1 MKKNSRKV
9 SEWSCR
15 FLTTPDEVKNYVDL
29 IGKLPE
35 AKIIMQSRSYDN
47 WVCAYNIKALN
58 LFDPELQ
65 LINTKPVIKNIL
77 KGLLGELKKFKVHTN
92 LLFKNKN
99 INDHKPMH
107 KIFHPTAKLLLNDS
121 DINKAFRSLNQSTM
135 TKIKNLSQQRFS
147 CETS

>member
-1 MKKNSRKV
+1 
-9 SEWSCR
+9 
-15 FLTTPDEVKNYVDL
+15 
-29 IGKLPE
+29 
-35 AKIIMQSRSYDN
+35 MQSRSYDN

-92 LLFKNKN
+92 LLFKNKK

-121 DINKAFRSLNQSTM
+121 DINKAFRSLNQSAM

-147 CETS
+147 CETSQSMVLRFLSVSIGRNNSIEKYLFSKEYRQ

>member
-1 MKKNSRKV
+1 
-9 SEWSCR
+9 
-15 FLTTPDEVKNYVDL
+15 
-29 IGKLPE
+29 
-35 AKIIMQSRSYDN
+35 MQSRSYDN

-121 DINKAFRSLNQSTM
+121 DINKAFRSLNQSAM

-147 CETS
+147 CETSQSMVLRFLSVSIGRNNSIEKYLFSKEYRQ

>member
-1 MKKNSRKV
+1 
-9 SEWSCR
+9 
-15 FLTTPDEVKNYVDL
+15 
-29 IGKLPE
+29 
-35 AKIIMQSRSYDN
+35 MQSRSYDN

-121 DINKAFRSLNQSTM
+121 DINKAFRSLNQSAM

-147 CETS
+147 CETSQSMVLRFLSVSIGRNNSMEKYLFSKEYRQ

>member
-1 MKKNSRKV
+1 
-9 SEWSCR
+9 
-15 FLTTPDEVKNYVDL
+15 
-29 IGKLPE
+29 
-35 AKIIMQSRSYDN
+35 MQSRSYDN

-121 DINKAFRSLNQSTM
+121 DINKAFRSLNQSAM

-147 CETS
+147 CETSQSMVLRFLSVSIGRNNSIEKYLFSKEYWQ

>member
-1 MKKNSRKV
+1 
-9 SEWSCR
+9 
-15 FLTTPDEVKNYVDL
+15 
-29 IGKLPE
+29 
-35 AKIIMQSRSYDN
+35 MQSRSYDN

-121 DINKAFRSLNQSTM
+121 DINKALRSLNQSAM

-147 CETS
+147 CETSQSMVLRFLSVSIGRNNSIEKYLFSKEYRQ